1 MILDRSTENIKEI
14 VWSDINAVL
23 NEIADYYLRKF
34 ENPNNIREAL
44 LRQFEGAVTSEL
56 SGINLEDYIR
66 TNNCSLELVAK
77 YNKLLKIKSDFYGGL
92 IDFSSVNKLDLNKNK
107 DIEEKKDLYKER
119 VTTYLPNEVASLEVT
134 NENEE
139 VKEEITDYDIN
150 EEIDNEPTNDV
161 TGNEPVEEQDKGLE
175 EVLNDIIEQSN
186 TTGNK
191 PVEEQEDV
199 NTEEK
204 NVVEHKTADIEGYIK
219 VLDEAIKERDKKEVV
234 HATIDPNSTMEEIE
248 EDYSAISELLS
259 DEDIVIKF
267 KESE

>member
-92 IDFSSVNKLDLNKNK
+92 IDFSAINKLDLNKNK
-107 DIEEKKDLYKER
+107 DIEEEKKDLYKER
-119 VTTYLPNEVASLEVT
+119 VTTYLPNEIT
-134 NENEE
+134 NEETGDKP
-139 VKEEITDYDIN
+139 VKEEITTNDIN
-150 EEIDNEPTNDV
+150 EDIDTEPTTEE
-161 TGNEPVEEQDKGLE
+161 TGLEPVIEQEEKGLE
-175 EVLNDIIEQSN
+175 EVLNEIIEQSN
-186 TTGNK
+186 TTGDK
-191 PVEEQEDV
+191 PVIEQED
-199 NTEEK
+199 TSLEEK
-204 NVVEHKTADIEGYIK
+204 QEVEHKTSDIEGYIK

-234 HATIDPNSTMEEIE
+234 HATIDPNATMEEIE
-248 EDYSAISELLS
+248 EDYSAISELLG

>member
-1 MILDRSTENIKEI
+1 MILDRSTENIREI

-34 ENPNNIREAL
+34 ENPYNIREGL
-44 LRQFEGAVTSEL
+44 LRQFEGAVTNEL

-92 IDFSSVNKLDLNKNK
+92 INYNSYYNKPAEKIEVK
-107 DIEEKKDLYKER
+107 DEPKEE
-119 VTTYLPNEVASLEVT
+119 VTTN
-134 NENEE
+134 
-139 VKEEITDYDIN
+139 
-150 EEIDNEPTNDV
+150 
-161 TGNEPVEEQDKGLE
+161 
-175 EVLNDIIEQSN
+175 VL
-186 TTGNK
+186 
-191 PVEEQEDV
+191 
-199 NTEEK
+199 EEK
-204 NVVEHKTADIEGYIK
+204 NDCVGEDLTNYVEEIINNTEIVTDTEEEKEENNNNFVNEESNEEKEQDLTNYVEEIINNVETTDTNESCDVVLDNKENNAVEHKPANIEGYIK

-234 HATIDPNSTMEEIE
+234 HATIDPNATIEEIE
-248 EDYSAISELLS
+248 EDYSAISELLG